1 MTRSA
6 VAPHGTRGRPVPWT
20 EIEARRARGERAVHL
35 ALEYGISANTIYK
48 RVMRTDLPRRRRL
61 CREPVQPQAL
71 ALPPLR
77 ACDVCG
83 FRCDAAG
90 HPNCMESI
98 ASIVPRVVAQYP
110 RKAS

>member
-1 MTRSA
+1 VRAS

-48 RVMRTDLPRRRRL
+48 RVTRTDLPRKRRL
-61 CREPVQPQAL
+61 CREPVQPAPP
-71 ALPPLR
+71 ALPPFR
-77 ACDVCG
+77 ACEVCG

-90 HPNCMESI
+90 HPACISRDSI
-98 ASIVPRVVAQYP
+98 TVPSFPQSPTREVA
-110 RKAS
+110 